1 MDKTSKRRV
10 LFIFWFITIS
20 IQITLTK
27 GESLDFIHKHEG
39 IKKSFTKTLQS
50 TISLL
55 KTSHQ
60 NSWKKVKSLMQHI
73 QFHYF
78 PPNLDF
84 KGIDEANAKG
94 GAGVKMTQ
102 AVEKSFDTS
111 KETVEET
118 AKSAAEVVDKTM
130 SKTAKKVK
138 ESVSDK
144 ESAAEL

>member
-20 IQITLTK
+20 ILITLTK
-27 GESLDFIHKHEG
+27 GESLDFVHKQED
-39 IKKSFTKTLQS
+39 IKQSFTKILRS

-55 KTSHQ
+55 KTFHQ
-60 NSWKKVKSLMQHI
+60 NTWEKIKTLMQEI
-73 QFHYF
+73 QFQYF

-84 KGIDEANAKG
+84 KGVNEANARG
-94 GAGVKMTQ
+94 GAGGKMTK
-102 AVEKSFDTS
+102 AVGRSFGTS

-130 SKTAKKVK
+130 VKTAKKVK
-138 ESVSDK
+138 ESVSDE